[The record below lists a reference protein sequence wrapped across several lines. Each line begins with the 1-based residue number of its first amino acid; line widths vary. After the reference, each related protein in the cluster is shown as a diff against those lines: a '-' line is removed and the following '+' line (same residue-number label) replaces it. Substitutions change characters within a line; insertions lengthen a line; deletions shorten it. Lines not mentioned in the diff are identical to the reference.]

1 MQEYWQPTS
10 CKAPGK
16 KELKGPC
23 PPLNLKSLF
32 PFGILAETQRT
43 IDLLFPTAAL
53 KESKRMKRLSEM
65 NFVDIELAEPGQ
77 RPRDLSLYPTWR
89 ERLSL
94 IQEAYDDSRPKRLK
108 QWYWD
113 RRRRN
118 EWATLWIAVI
128 VFCLTVV
135 FGVIS
140 SVTGIMQVVIAYRA
154 SILTQ

>member
-1 MQEYWQPTS
+1 M
-10 CKAPGK
+10 
-16 KELKGPC
+16 
-23 PPLNLKSLF
+23 
-32 PFGILAETQRT
+32 
-43 IDLLFPTAAL
+43 DLLFPTAAL
-53 KESKRMKRLSEM
+53 KEQRRIRRISEK

-77 RPRDLSLYPTWR
+77 RSRDLALYPTWR

-118 EWATLWIAVI
+118 DWATFWIAVV

-135 FGVIS
+135 FGIIS

-154 SILTQ
+154 FILNE